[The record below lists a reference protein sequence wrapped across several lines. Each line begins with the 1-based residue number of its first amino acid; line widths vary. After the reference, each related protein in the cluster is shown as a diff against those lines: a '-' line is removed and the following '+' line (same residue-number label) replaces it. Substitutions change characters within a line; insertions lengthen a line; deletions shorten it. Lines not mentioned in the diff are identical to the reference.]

1 MTDQLHVAS
10 VTCEHS
16 FTPLSA
22 LSPSSFLYPSSDSG
36 FVSMYS
42 SAASLS
48 SRSSVTLFSSAS
60 ASVYTSSFTPLSFST
75 SSSSISLPPLSYPP
89 RLSVLSPAAG
99 VLAPPPPPP
108 GFPPL
113 PPGFPSLSSFSTLA
127 SSSVSSSFPLSLSA
141 SPVPSPSLLS
151 VVSSVSSAP
160 VSPLSSSAPLG
171 SSSSPASSSMDYAS
185 FKAHVLGISDE
196 YLSRV
201 LVSFRRWFGFL
212 LLSLLSLSPSG
223 C

>member
-1 MTDQLHVAS
+1 MTDQLR

-22 LSPSSFLYPSSDSG
+22 LSLSSFLYPSSDSG
-36 FVSMYS
+36 FVSLYS

-60 ASVYTSSFTPLSFST
+60 ASVYTSSFTPLSSST

-99 VLAPPPPPP
+99 VPAPPPPPP
-108 GFPPL
+108 GFPP
-113 PPGFPSLSSFSTLA
+113 LSSFSTLA
-127 SSSVSSSFPLSLSA
+127 SSSVSSSLPLSLSA
-141 SPVPSPSLLS
+141 SSVPFPSLLS
-151 VVSSVSSAP
+151 VGSSVSSAP

-171 SSSSPASSSMDYAS
+171 SSSSPASSSLDYAS

-196 YLSRV
+196 YLSRT
-201 LVSFRRWFGFL
+201 LVSFRRWFGLL

-223 C
+223 CRCC